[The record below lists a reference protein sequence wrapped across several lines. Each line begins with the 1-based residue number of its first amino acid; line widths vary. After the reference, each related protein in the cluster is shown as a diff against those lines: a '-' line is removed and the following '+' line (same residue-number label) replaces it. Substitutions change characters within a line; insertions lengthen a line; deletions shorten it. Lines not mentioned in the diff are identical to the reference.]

1 MRDLI
6 YRYRLL
12 FLLAILIGLGSL
24 TVLSHQPSSA
34 TGRRR
39 GAEWSDAILDLAL
52 PVQRV
57 LTAPVRLVEGLWDRY
72 LALVS
77 VRDENERLRSR
88 IAALADENLQL
99 REALLATDRLE
110 AVLATQQE
118 VGLPMLPAVV
128 VGQDPSLWF
137 HSAVLDRGRLHGV
150 LRGMPVLT
158 DEGVAGVVS
167 AASEH
172 ASRAMLLLDRQTALD
187 GLVQR
192 SRTRGIVRGT
202 GSDWLQFEYDAREPA
217 LEVGDVVITSGIGG
231 VHPKGLRIGE
241 IVSVDSAGRGL
252 LQQARIRP
260 AVNFSRL
267 EQAYV
272 LLWRS
277 PALELLDEMS
287 EDRLEAAAAATR
299 GTRVA
304 EGHPSAAEAT
314 PR

>member
-6 YRYRLL
+6 YRYRL
-12 FLLAILIGLGSL
+12 FLLLGILVGLGAL
-24 TVLSHQPSSA
+24 TVLSHQPSKM

-39 GAEWSDAILDLAL
+39 GAEWSDAILELAL
-52 PVQRV
+52 PVQRA
-57 LTAPVRLVEGLWDRY
+57 LTAPVRFVGALRDRY
-72 LALVS
+72 LAVVS
-77 VRDENERLRSR
+77 VGEENDRLRQR
-88 IAALADENLQL
+88 IATLADENLQL
-99 REALLATDRLE
+99 REALLATGRLE
-110 AVLATQQE
+110 SVLATQQE
-118 VGLPMLPAVV
+118 VGLPMQPAVV

-137 HSAVLDRGRLHGV
+137 HSVVLDRGRQHGV

-158 DEGVAGVVS
+158 DEGVVGVVS

-192 SRTRGIVRGT
+192 SRTRGIVRGM
-202 GSDWLQFEYDAREPA
+202 GSDSLLFEYDAREPA
-217 LEVGDVVITSGIGG
+217 LRVGDVVITSGIGG
-231 VHPKGLRIGE
+231 VHPKGLRVGE
-241 IVSVDSAGRGL
+241 VVSVDAAGRGL
-252 LQQARIRP
+252 LQQASIRP

-287 EDRLEAAAAATR
+287 EERLEA
-299 GTRVA
+299 
-304 EGHPSAAEAT
+304 SAQRASEAS